1 MGNEDASVRRRTGEW
16 EVVYESSVPAVGCG
30 EGESR
35 RKNSYGDSLPLV
47 ECAADARF
55 GNTSSSTG
63 GFQGPLRKVF
73 SFLPRQ
79 VVDGTEDAKVFAIL
93 NSGLRPL
100 ICSTPS
106 IGGVLSQ
113 PLHFLQMFGSWL
125 LSARNADIMKST
137 ITE

>member
-1 MGNEDASVRRRTGEW
+1 MRNENAAGTVGVRDGER
-16 EVVYESSVPAVGCG
+16 EVVSLQSRFAECG

-73 SFLPRQ
+73 SFLPQEGFRR
-79 VVDGTEDAKVFAIL
+79 D
-93 NSGLRPL
+93 
-100 ICSTPS
+100 
-106 IGGVLSQ
+106 
-113 PLHFLQMFGSWL
+113 
-125 LSARNADIMKST
+125 
-137 ITE
+137 